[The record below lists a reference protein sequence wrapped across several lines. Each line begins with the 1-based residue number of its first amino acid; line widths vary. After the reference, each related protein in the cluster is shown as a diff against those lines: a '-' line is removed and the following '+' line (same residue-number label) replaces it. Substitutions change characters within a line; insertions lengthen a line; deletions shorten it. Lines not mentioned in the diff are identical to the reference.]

1 MPRVI
6 VIVVVALVAATLNLD
21 DPWSSTLVAPAA
33 AQQLS
38 TWTDETGV
46 VHYTAAPWSIPPRYR
61 PVDLPE
67 QPSAPTPSPAAEL
80 TPPIIGTRVAT
91 VVQFTPGDP
100 IIVTARLNGV
110 PMTLL
115 LDTGADRTLVSPAAA
130 ARAGY
135 ERTIVPGGSSV
146 RILGVT
152 GSVVAAAHVI
162 APVFDIAGARLGP
175 LWLIVHDA
183 GLGEV
188 DGLLGRDIL
197 DAFTVTIDAAVG
209 RATLIPR

>member
-1 MPRVI
+1 M
-6 VIVVVALVAATLNLD
+6 AHYTA
-21 DPWSSTLVAPAA
+21 DPWSMPLK
-33 AQQLS
+33 
-38 TWTDETGV
+38 
-46 VHYTAAPWSIPPRYR
+46 YR
-61 PVDLPE
+61 PVDLPQ
-67 QPSAPTPSPAAEL
+67 QPPAPSPRTAAEPTPSIVGSK
-80 TPPIIGTRVAT
+80 TAT
-91 VVQFTPGDP
+91 VVQFTPGEP
-100 IIVTARLNGV
+100 IVVTARLNGV

-152 GSVVAAAHVI
+152 GSVVAAQVI
-162 APVFDIAGARLGP
+162 VPVLDIAGASLGP

-183 GLGEV
+183 GLGGV
-188 DGLLGRDIL
+188 DGLLGRDVL
-197 DAFTVTIDAAVG
+197 DAFTVTIDAAAG

>member
-1 MPRVI
+1 MRRVI
-6 VIVVVALVAATLNLD
+6 VIVVVAFVAATLNLD
-21 DPWSSTLVAPAA
+21 GPSSSTPVARAT
-33 AQQLS
+33 AQPLY
-38 TWTDETGV
+38 TWTDENGV
-46 VHYTAAPWSIPPRYR
+46 THYTADPWSIPLKYR
-61 PVDLPE
+61 PVDLPQ
-67 QPSAPTPSPAAEL
+67 QPPVPSPRTAAEPTPSTVGSKA
-80 TPPIIGTRVAT
+80 AT
-91 VVQFTPGDP
+91 VVQFTPGEP
-100 IIVTARLNGV
+100 IVVTARLNGV

-152 GSVVAAAHVI
+152 GSVVAAQVI
-162 APVFDIAGARLGP
+162 VPVLDIAGASLGP

-183 GLGEV
+183 GLGGV
-188 DGLLGRDIL
+188 DGLLGRDVL
-197 DAFTVTIDAAVG
+197 DAFTVTIDAAAG

>member
-1 MPRVI
+1 MI

-21 DPWSSTLVAPAA
+21 GPWSSTLVAPAA
-33 AQQLS
+33 AQQLY
-38 TWTDETGV
+38 TWTDENGV
-46 VHYTAAPWSIPPRYR
+46 LHYTADPWSIPPKYR
-61 PVDLPE
+61 PDDLPK
-67 QPSAPTPSPAAEL
+67 QPPAPAPITAEL
-80 TPPIIGTRVAT
+80 TPSIVGSKAAT

-100 IIVTARLNGV
+100 IVVSARLNGV

-152 GSVVAAAHVI
+152 GSVVAAQVI

-183 GLGEV
+183 GLGGV
-188 DGLLGRDIL
+188 DGLLGRDVL
-197 DAFTVTIDAAVG
+197 DAFTVTIDAAAG